1 MTGRLFG
8 TDGIR
13 GIANSETTC
22 QLAYAVGQAVAT
34 HLQKK
39 HKRPTVAIGKDPR
52 ISGDML
58 ESALL
63 CGLMSAGANVLK
75 LGVLP
80 TPAVSL
86 LTNIHQCDAG
96 IMVSASH
103 NPMEY
108 NGIKL
113 FDQNGI
119 KFPDEIEDEI
129 ESLIKNSARI
139 PLVTGEAIGR
149 ILPSPNAKEDYI
161 TWLMGTVSHHFNGMK
176 VALDCANGAT
186 SQIAEEVFARLG
198 AKVFVTANQ
207 PNGTNINKNCGST
220 FLESIC
226 HFTKEV
232 DADIGIAFDGDGDR
246 ALFCDENGNEVDGDQ
261 ALAIFAHHQKQ
272 QNTLAKNTLVATV
285 MSNLGLTLFAREQGI
300 SVVSTKV
307 GDRYV
312 WEELQRGEY
321 SLGGEQSGHIIFPNH
336 TVTGDGILTALKMT
350 EILSKKK
357 ESLSNLA
364 KLMTKLPQ
372 VLYNVRITEDA
383 KGKIPTDTALL
394 NLLEDVKKR
403 LGDRGRILL
412 RPSGTEPLYRVM
424 LEGESHTE
432 ISELGEKIV
441 SYLKQEYSLS

>member
-1 MTGRLFG
+1 MSGSLFG

-13 GIANSETTC
+13 GIANIEVTC
-22 QLAYAVGQAVAT
+22 PLAYAVGQAVAFY
-34 HLQKK
+34 LQKK
-39 HKRPTVAIGKDPR
+39 HQSPTIAIGKDPR

-58 ESALL
+58 ESALIS
-63 CGLMSAGANVLK
+63 GLTSAGANVIP

-86 LTNIHQCDAG
+86 LTSIYQCNAG

-103 NPMEY
+103 NPVEY

-113 FDQNGI
+113 FDKNGI
-119 KFPDEIEDEI
+119 KFPDETEDEI
-129 ESLIKNSARI
+129 ESLVKNSAKI
-139 PLVTGEAIGR
+139 PLATGEHIGKV
-149 ILPSPNAKEDYI
+149 LSSPNAKEDYI
-161 TWLMGTVSHHFNGMK
+161 TWLMGTVSKNFNTMK

-186 SQIAEEVFARLG
+186 SQIAEEVFVRLG
-198 AKVFVTANQ
+198 AEVFVTANQ
-207 PNGTNINKNCGST
+207 PNGTNINKHCGST
-220 FLESIC
+220 YLENIC
-226 HFTKEV
+226 RFTKEV
-232 DADIGIAFDGDGDR
+232 GAHIGIAFDGDGDR
-246 ALFCDENGNEVDGDQ
+246 ALFCDEAGIEVDGDQ

-285 MSNLGLTLFAREQGI
+285 MSNLGLTLFAKEHGI

-312 WEELQRGEY
+312 WEELNSGGY

-336 TVTGDGILTALKMT
+336 AVTGDGILTALKMA
-350 EILSKKK
+350 EILSEKKVAF
-357 ESLSNLA
+357 SNLA
-364 KLMTKLPQ
+364 TLMTKLPQ

-383 KGKIPTDTALL
+383 KEKIPTDTALL
-394 NLLEDVKKR
+394 ELLETVKKQ

-424 LEGESHTE
+424 LEGESHTA

-441 SYLKQEYSLS
+441 SYLKTKYFVS